1 MQSIGEEW
9 EMVFSKRLN
18 RVTQT
23 VIAIEF
29 RNKGEIQETGRMLDQ
44 SWILTEEY
52 DSRRWREERIKELKA
67 EPTEETMSMTR
78 V

>member
-9 EMVFSKRLN
+9 EMVLSKRLS